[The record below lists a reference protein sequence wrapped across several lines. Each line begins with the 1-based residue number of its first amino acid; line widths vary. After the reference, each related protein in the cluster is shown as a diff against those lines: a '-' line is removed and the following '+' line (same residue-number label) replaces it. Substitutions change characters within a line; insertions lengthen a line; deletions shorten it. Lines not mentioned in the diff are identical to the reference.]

1 MPGIVSLS
9 DRAEALRA
17 LHRPGL
23 PLVLPNAWDVPSAR
37 AVEAAGFPAVAT
49 TSAGVAEALG
59 HEDGQGIPPGLMLA
73 AVGRIA
79 AAVGVPVTADLEAG
93 YGLEA
98 GDLVAAL
105 LETGAVGVNLEDTD
119 HRTGGLSDPVEQA
132 VRLAAV
138 KDAGRAAGVDIV
150 VTARVDVFLRRE
162 GGETGLVAE
171 AVERARRYRDA
182 GADCLYPI
190 GATGEA
196 TIAALVEGIGA
207 PVNVLVRRGTPS
219 LARLAE
225 LGVARASYG
234 AGFAAAA
241 RAWAAGVAAG
251 VAQGDDGP
259 LRG

>member
-1 MPGIVSLS
+1 MTAIARLS

-17 LHRPGL
+17 LHIPGT

-37 AVEAAGFPAVAT
+37 AVAAAGFPAVAT

-59 HEDGQGIPPGLMLA
+59 HEDGQDIPPSLMLE
-73 AVGRIA
+73 AVARIA

-98 GDLVAAL
+98 AELVAAL
-105 LETGAVGVNLEDTD
+105 LKAGAVGLNLEDTD
-119 HRTGGLSDPVEQA
+119 HRTGGLRDPAEQA
-132 VRLAAV
+132 ARLGAV
-138 KDAGRAAGVDIV
+138 KDAGRAAGVDLV
-150 VTARVDVFLRRE
+150 LNARVDVFLRRE
-162 GGETGLVAE
+162 GDEAGLVDE
-171 AVERARRYRDA
+171 AVERSRRYRDA

-207 PVNVLVRRGTPS
+207 PVNVYVRHGAPS

-234 AGFAAAA
+234 SGFARAAQ
-241 RAWAAGVAAG
+241 AWVAGVAAG
-251 VAQGDDGP
+251 IADGDDGP